1 MNVERDATEVPDY
14 AGAWRLDGT
23 VHVVLGAGMG
33 IGRQTAH
40 ALASV
45 GAKVVCVDVAPRRAE
60 LVAAEVD
67 GVPWSGDL
75 TVREDVQALFRF
87 VRDELGRLDGVVDIV
102 GGARSKPLLELTDD
116 DWMFHHDIVLRHAYL
131 AIQYAAEHWRS
142 TGTGGTMTFVASVTG
157 FESSP
162 RAAAYGAH
170 KAALMSLVRT
180 AAVELGP
187 DGIRVNA
194 VAPGIVRTPRAQA
207 NEKWTD
213 ELLAANIA
221 KTPLRKLARPADVA
235 GPMLFLSGALSSHM
249 TGQTLTIDG
258 GNMVVYNVETP
269 PA

>member
-1 MNVERDATEVPDY
+1 MTAERDASDVPDY
-14 AGAWRLDGT
+14 EGGIRLDGT
-23 VHVVLGAGMG
+23 VHVVLGAGLG

-45 GAKVVCVDVAPRRAE
+45 GAKVVCVDVDPARAE
-60 LVAAEVD
+60 TVAGEVD

-75 TVREDVQALFRF
+75 TKRDD
-87 VRDELGRLDGVVDIV
+87 VRDLFAFVASELGRVDGVVDII
-102 GGARSKPLLELTDD
+102 GAARYKALIELTDD
-116 DWMFHHDIVLRHAYL
+116 DWMFHHDLNLRHAYL

-142 TGTGGTMTFVASVTG
+142 TGTGGTLTFVASVTG
-157 FESSP
+157 LESSP
-162 RAAAYGAH
+162 MTGAYGAH

-207 NEKWTD
+207 NEKWTG

-221 KTPLRKLARPADVA
+221 KTPLRKLAVPADVA
-235 GPMLFLSGALSSHM
+235 GPILFLSGALSSHM

-258 GNMVVYNVETP
+258 GNMIVYNVDTP
-269 PA
+269 HP